1 MAVNTGSPYTA
12 TDVDGAAAYAFPNA
26 QGQIHFTADTAVVG
40 QKYDVYML
48 WSMAGTPGQ
57 PSPASVK
64 FYGAYEPWTE
74 SSKPVATNKV
84 INLVP
89 PQASGIV
96 ERSQLPFSF
105 TREDAGRI
113 SHFKMGRQQDTVGG
127 TMRIR
132 GFELVPTPDLVE
144 ASVSPAGNLSP
155 ASFNTPYSGT
165 KVISLLSL
173 YTPIWTTAN
182 AVYVV
187 APVTVGG
194 VQQSRLAKLNKNTYE
209 MMQDVQLTTGTHDTT
224 IGHRDGS
231 VCVTDDGKVIAYGEA
246 HHTSWRGM
254 ASPTE
259 DISALA
265 ATTAP
270 TGLETNCSY
279 RRFFRNQ
286 FDGSMWM
293 GARGNG
299 YLAGI
304 YKWNGATFDRKG
316 ADFLAGNA
324 ASYLGSYGMEIA
336 FASIDTLYVTTE
348 FLQGNGPFE
357 MSGYPRQ
364 NISMIKSTDGGA
376 TFTTMRG
383 KTLNLPLVSGTD
395 DSDIAFPNNNLNHNS
410 SVARIAIG
418 ADGQPLLVASWQHP
432 DEAFRSLWLAKYN
445 TTTNKWVRT
454 RLMAHNGL
462 QDAGT
467 PHVAYHDGKIF
478 VTAATTDDNVPATLG
493 TANQLYLFT
502 TTDSGTTWKKYAIT
516 HPAGAY
522 SGAYIDQAALR
533 LDNKLRLLPDFE
545 AQPTSVIWEMAVP
558 AEDVTAPVMTG
569 SITVSS
575 ITASGFTLAC
585 DAASDA
591 VGVAGYEYSI
601 DGGVSYI
608 AIPNAARTIVVSG
621 RPAATTHAVRMRAY
635 DTAGNRAAPLSAT
648 ATTTA
653 AADTAAPVMT
663 GEITVSAIT
672 TSGATLSCSAA
683 TDAVGVA
690 GYEYSINGGTSYT
703 VIANAARSVTVS
715 GRPASTAHAVRMRAF
730 DAAGNRAAPLSASFT
745 TLAEQPA
752 QNAVVASTVAESR
765 RVAFPGGTRVVAFGS
780 VPGAR
785 TPNAPYLE
793 AGKWWSEKH
802 PLDERYW
809 VANITID
816 LAERGTTATS
826 VEALVA
832 GVTVLQQPVIQGKL
846 IPVKL
851 GGFNAAINAAN
862 FCTFRVTCANG
873 ERFDRTIWFK
883 QQVGTYSLEKDADD
897 ESYFVADISNDLA
910 DSNTSATQVKA
921 LPVGVVELV
930 PAVIQGPLILVK
942 LGGMDT
948 LPAGVNYCD
957 LRIDCA
963 NSERFYRTIQ
973 FNRVD
978 N

>member
-1 MAVNTGSPYTA
+1 MGIKVKKGGGYVSPVGTFIKKGGVYAAVTGLFAKTAGALQGIDGANPVPVPGNPTIMIAPSKMAVSTGSPYTA

-48 WSMAGTPGQ
+48 WSLAGAPNL

-64 FYGAYEPWTE
+64 FYGAYEPWTA
-74 SSKPVATNKV
+74 SSNPVYANKV

-89 PQASGIV
+89 PQAAGIV

-113 SHFKMGRQQDTVGG
+113 SHFKVGRQQDTVGG

-132 GFELVPTPDLVE
+132 GFELVPTPVLVE

-155 ASFNTPYSGT
+155 TSFNTPYSGS

-246 HHTSWRGM
+246 HHTSWRGV

-270 TGLETNCSY
+270 TGLDVNCSY

-304 YKWNGATFDRKG
+304 YKWNGATFERKG

-336 FASIDTLYVTTE
+336 FASVDTLYVTTE

-364 NISMIKSTDGGA
+364 NISLVKSTDGGA

-383 KTLNLPLVSGTD
+383 KALNLPLVSGTD
-395 DSDIAFPNNNLNHNS
+395 DSDIAFPNNNYNHNS

-432 DEAFRSLWLAKYN
+432 DESFRSLWMAKFN

-454 RLMAHNGL
+454 RLMAHNGT

-467 PHVAYHDGKIF
+467 PHVAYHGGKVI
-478 VTAATTDDNVPATLG
+478 VTAATTDDNITATLG
-493 TANQLYLFT
+493 TNNQMYLFT
-502 TTDSGTTWKKYAIT
+502 TTDSGASWKRYTIM
-516 HPAGAY
+516 HPVGAY
-522 SGAYIDQAALR
+522 SGAYIDSAALR
-533 LDNKLRLLPDFE
+533 LDNKLRLLPDLE
-545 AQPTSVIWEMAVP
+545 AQPNSVIWELPVP
-558 AEDVTAPVMTG
+558 A
-569 SITVSS
+569 
-575 ITASGFTLAC
+575 
-585 DAASDA
+585 
-591 VGVAGYEYSI
+591 
-601 DGGVSYI
+601 
-608 AIPNAARTIVVSG
+608 
-621 RPAATTHAVRMRAY
+621 
-635 DTAGNRAAPLSAT
+635 
-648 ATTTA
+648 
-653 AADTAAPVMT
+653 
-663 GEITVSAIT
+663 
-672 TSGATLSCSAA
+672 
-683 TDAVGVA
+683 
-690 GYEYSINGGTSYT
+690 
-703 VIANAARSVTVS
+703 
-715 GRPASTAHAVRMRAF
+715 
-730 DAAGNRAAPLSASFT
+730 
-745 TLAEQPA
+745 
-752 QNAVVASTVAESR
+752 
-765 RVAFPGGTRVVAFGS
+765 
-780 VPGAR
+780 
-785 TPNAPYLE
+785 
-793 AGKWWSEKH
+793 
-802 PLDERYW
+802 
-809 VANITID
+809 
-816 LAERGTTATS
+816 
-826 VEALVA
+826 
-832 GVTVLQQPVIQGKL
+832 
-846 IPVKL
+846 
-851 GGFNAAINAAN
+851 
-862 FCTFRVTCANG
+862 
-873 ERFDRTIWFK
+873 
-883 QQVGTYSLEKDADD
+883 
-897 ESYFVADISNDLA
+897 
-910 DSNTSATQVKA
+910 
-921 LPVGVVELV
+921 
-930 PAVIQGPLILVK
+930 
-942 LGGMDT
+942 
-948 LPAGVNYCD
+948 
-957 LRIDCA
+957 
-963 NSERFYRTIQ
+963 
-973 FNRVD
+973 
-978 N
+978 

>member
-1 MAVNTGSPYTA
+1 MANPTITIAASKMSVVTGSPYTGNDFDS
-12 TDVDGAAAYAFPNA
+12 TPVYNFPNA
-26 QGQIHFTADTAVVG
+26 QAQIQFTADTAVVG
-40 QKYDVYML
+40 QKYDVYVL
-48 WSMAGTPGQ
+48 WSLASTPNL

-64 FYGAYEPWTE
+64 FYGAYEPWTA
-74 SSKPVATNKV
+74 SSTPVYANKV

-89 PQASGIV
+89 PQAGGVV

-105 TREDAGRI
+105 TREDAGRV
-113 SHFKMGRQQDTVGG
+113 SHFKFGRQQDTVGG

-132 GFELVPTPDLVE
+132 AFELVPTPDLLE
-144 ASVSPAGNLSP
+144 ASVAPAGSLSP
-155 ASFNTPYSGT
+155 TSFNTPYAAS

-194 VQQSRLAKLNKNTYE
+194 VQQSRLAKLNKSTYE
-209 MMQDVQLTTGTHDTT
+209 MIQDVQIGTGTHDTT

-231 VCVTDDGKVIAYGEA
+231 VCVTDDGKVITYGEA
-246 HHTSWRGM
+246 HHTPWKGLS
-254 ASPTE
+254 SPTE

-270 TGLETNCSY
+270 VGLDVNCSY

-304 YKWNGATFDRKG
+304 YKWNGGTFDRKG

-336 FASIDTLYVTTE
+336 FASVDTLYVTTE

-364 NISMIKSTDGGA
+364 NINLIKSTDGGA

-383 KTLNLPLVSGTD
+383 KALNLPLVSGTD
-395 DSDIAFPNNNLNHNS
+395 DSDIAFPNNNYNHNS

-432 DEAFRSLWLAKYN
+432 DEAFRSLWVAKYN

-467 PHVAYHDGKIF
+467 PHVAYHGGKII

-502 TTDSGTTWKKYAIT
+502 TTDSGATWKKYAIT

-545 AQPTSVIWEMAVP
+545 AQPNSVIWEMPVP
-558 AEDVTAPVMTG
+558 GGDTTAPVM
-569 SITVSS
+569 
-575 ITASGFTLAC
+575 
-585 DAASDA
+585 
-591 VGVAGYEYSI
+591 VG
-601 DGGVSYI
+601 D
-608 AIPNAARTIVVSG
+608 
-621 RPAATTHAVRMRAY
+621 
-635 DTAGNRAAPLSAT
+635 
-648 ATTTA
+648 
-653 AADTAAPVMT
+653 
-663 GEITVSAIT
+663 ITVSAIT

-683 TDAVGVA
+683 TDAVGVT
-690 GYEYSINGGTSYT
+690 GYEYSVDGGVNYA
-703 VIANAARSVTVS
+703 VIPNAARSVVVS
-715 GRPASTAHAVRMRAF
+715 GLPAGTLHEVRMRAF
-730 DAAGNRAAPLSASFT
+730 DAAGNRSQQPLAKSFA
-745 TLAEQPA
+745 TLTVQPPA
-752 QNAVVASTVAESR
+752 QNAVLASTVAESR
-765 RVAFPGGTRVVAFGS
+765 RVGFPGGTRVVKFGS
-780 VPGAR
+780 MPSAR
-785 TPNAPYLE
+785 LPNAPYLE
-793 AGKWWSEKH
+793 AGRWWSEKH

-809 VANITID
+809 VADITID
-816 LAERGTTATS
+816 LAERGTTAKE
-826 VEALVA
+826 VVALVA
-832 GVTVLQQPVIQGKL
+832 GVTVIEEPVIQGKL
-846 IPVKL
+846 IAVKL
-851 GGFNAAINAAN
+851 GGFNAAIGASN
-862 FCTFRVTCANG
+862 FCTLRITLANG
-873 ERFDRTIWFK
+873 ERIDRTTWFK
-883 QQVGTYSLEKDADD
+883 QQVGVYLLDKDPD
-897 ESYFVADISNDLA
+897 EQSYFVGDIGNDLV
-910 DSNTSATQVKA
+910 DSNTTATQVKA
-921 LPVGVVELV
+921 LPVGVEELV

-948 LPAGVNYCD
+948 LPAGANYCD
-957 LRIDCA
+957 FRIDCA

>member
-1 MAVNTGSPYTA
+1 MANPTITILPTKMAVNTGSPYTA

-74 SSKPVATNKV
+74 SSKPVAANKV

-209 MMQDVQLTTGTHDTT
+209 MIQDVQIGTGTHDTT

-231 VCVTDDGKVIAYGEA
+231 VCVTDDGKVITYGEA
-246 HHTSWRGM
+246 HHTPWKGLS
-254 ASPTE
+254 APTE
-259 DISALA
+259 DISALV

-270 TGLETNCSY
+270 TGLDVNCSY

-304 YKWNGATFDRKG
+304 FKWNGATFDRKG

-336 FASIDTLYVTTE
+336 FSSVDTLYVTTE

-383 KTLNLPLVSGTD
+383 KALNLPLVSGTD

-432 DEAFRSLWLAKYN
+432 DEAFRSMWVAKYN

-502 TTDSGTTWKKYAIT
+502 TTDSGATWKKYAIT

-545 AQPTSVIWEMAVP
+545 AQPTSVIWEMPVP
-558 AEDVTAPVMTG
+558 GGDTTAPEM
-569 SITVSS
+569 
-575 ITASGFTLAC
+575 
-585 DAASDA
+585 
-591 VGVAGYEYSI
+591 VG
-601 DGGVSYI
+601 
-608 AIPNAARTIVVSG
+608 N
-621 RPAATTHAVRMRAY
+621 
-635 DTAGNRAAPLSAT
+635 
-648 ATTTA
+648 
-653 AADTAAPVMT
+653 
-663 GEITVSAIT
+663 ITVSAIT
-672 TSGATLSCSAA
+672 TSGATLSCAAA

-690 GYEYSINGGTSYT
+690 GYEYSINGGTNYT
-703 VIANAARSVTVS
+703 VIANAARSVVVS

-730 DAAGNRAAPLSASFT
+730 DAAGNRATPLSASFT
-745 TLAEQPA
+745 TLAEPPA
-752 QNAVVASTVAESR
+752 QNAVVASTIAESR

-809 VANITID
+809 VANITVD
-816 LAERGTTATS
+816 LAERGTTAVS
-826 VEALVA
+826 VEAIVA

-851 GGFNAAINAAN
+851 GGFNAATGAVN

-883 QQVGTYSLEKDADD
+883 QQVGSWSLEKDADD

-910 DSNTSATQVKA
+910 DSNTSASAVLA
-921 LPVGVVELV
+921 LPVGVSVLV
-930 PAVIQGPLILVK
+930 PAVIQGALILVK

>member
-1 MAVNTGSPYTA
+1 MGTEVVNPTITIAPSKMAVSTGSPYTA
-12 TDVDGAAAYAFPNA
+12 TDVDGVPTYAFPNA

-57 PSPASVK
+57 PSPASVR

-74 SSKPVATNKV
+74 SSKPVYANKV

-89 PQASGIV
+89 PQGSGIV

-113 SHFKMGRQQDTVGG
+113 SHFKIGRQQDSVGG

-132 GFELVPTPDLVE
+132 GFELVPTPVLVE
-144 ASVSPAGNLSP
+144 ANVSPAGSLSP

-173 YTPIWTTAN
+173 YTPIWTTAD

-246 HHTSWRGM
+246 HHTSWRGV

-304 YKWNGATFDRKG
+304 FKWNGATFDRKG

-324 ASYLGSYGMEIA
+324 TSYLGSYGMEIA
-336 FASIDTLYVTTE
+336 FSSVDTLYVTTE
-348 FLQGNGPFE
+348 FLQGDGPFT

-364 NISMIKSTDGGA
+364 NISLVKSTNGGA

-383 KTLNLPLVSGTD
+383 KALNLPLVSGTD
-395 DSDIAFPNNNLNHNS
+395 DSDIAFPNNNYNHNS

-418 ADGQPLLVASWQHP
+418 ADGQPLLIASWQHP
-432 DEAFRSLWLAKYN
+432 DEAFRSLWVAKYN

-502 TTDSGTTWKKYAIT
+502 STDSGATWKKYAIT

-545 AQPTSVIWEMAVP
+545 AQPNSVIWEMPVP
-558 AEDVTAPVMTG
+558 GGDTTAPEMVG
-569 SITVSS
+569 NITVSA
-575 ITASGFTLAC
+575 ITTSGATLSC
-585 DAASDA
+585 PAATDA

-601 DGGVSYI
+601 DGGASYNV
-608 AIPNAARTIVVSG
+608 IPNAARSVVVSG
-621 RPAATTHAVRMRAY
+621 RAAGTAHAVRMLAF
-635 DTAGNRAAPLSAT
+635 DTAGNRAK
-648 ATTTA
+648 
-653 AADTAAPVMT
+653 
-663 GEITVSAIT
+663 
-672 TSGATLSCSAA
+672 
-683 TDAVGVA
+683 
-690 GYEYSINGGTSYT
+690 
-703 VIANAARSVTVS
+703 
-715 GRPASTAHAVRMRAF
+715 
-730 DAAGNRAAPLSASFT
+730 PLSASFT
-745 TLAEQPA
+745 TLAEPPA

-785 TPNAPYLE
+785 MPNAPYLE

-816 LAERGTTATS
+816 LAERGTTAKT
-826 VEALVA
+826 VEAVVA
-832 GVTVLQQPVIQGKL
+832 GVTVLQDPVIQGKL
-846 IPVKL
+846 IAVKL
-851 GGFNAAINAAN
+851 GGFNAATNAVN
-862 FCTFRVTCANG
+862 FCTFRVTCSNG

-883 QQVGTYSLEKDADD
+883 QQVGVYSLNKDADD
-897 ESYFVADISNDLA
+897 QSYYVGDIGNDLA
-910 DSNTSATQVKA
+910 DSNTTAIAVKA
-921 LPVGVVELV
+921 LPVGVEELV

>member
-1 MAVNTGSPYTA
+1 MANPTITILPSKMAVSGGSPYTA
-12 TDVDGAAAYAFPNA
+12 TDFDGAASYAFPNA
-26 QGQIHFTADTAVVG
+26 TGKIHFTADTAVVG
-40 QKYDVYML
+40 QKYDLYML
-48 WSMAGTPGQ
+48 WTLASTPNL
-57 PSPASVK
+57 PSPAFVK
-64 FYGAYEPWTE
+64 FSGAYEPWTA
-74 SSKPVATNKV
+74 SSTPAYADKA

-89 PQASGIV
+89 PQAGGII

-105 TREDAGRI
+105 TREDAGRV

-127 TMRIR
+127 TVRIR
-132 GFELVPTPDLVE
+132 AFELVPTPDLLE
-144 ASVSPAGNLSP
+144 ASVTPSGNLSP
-155 ASFNTPYSGT
+155 TSFNTPYATT

-209 MMQDVQLTTGTHDTT
+209 MMQDVQIGTGTHDTT

-231 VCVTDDGKVIAYGEA
+231 VCVTDDGKVITYGEA
-246 HHTSWRGM
+246 HHTPWKGLS
-254 ASPTE
+254 SPTE
-259 DISALA
+259 DISALV

-270 TGLETNCSY
+270 TGLDVNCSY

-336 FASIDTLYVTTE
+336 FSSVDTLYVTTE
-348 FLQGNGPFE
+348 FLQGDGPFT

-364 NISMIKSTDGGA
+364 NINLIKSTDGGV

-383 KTLNLPLVSGTD
+383 KALNLPLVSGTD
-395 DSDIAFPNNNLNHNS
+395 DSDIAFSNNNYNHNS
-410 SVARIAIG
+410 SVARIGIG
-418 ADGQPLLVASWQHP
+418 ADGQPLLIASWQHP
-432 DEAFRSLWLAKYN
+432 DEAFRSLWVAKYN
-445 TTTNKWVRT
+445 TITNKWVRT

-502 TTDSGTTWKKYAIT
+502 TIDSGATWKKYAIT

-545 AQPTSVIWEMAVP
+545 AQPTSVIWEMPVP
-558 AEDVTAPVMTG
+558 GGDTTAPAM
-569 SITVSS
+569 
-575 ITASGFTLAC
+575 
-585 DAASDA
+585 
-591 VGVAGYEYSI
+591 VG
-601 DGGVSYI
+601 
-608 AIPNAARTIVVSG
+608 N
-621 RPAATTHAVRMRAY
+621 
-635 DTAGNRAAPLSAT
+635 
-648 ATTTA
+648 
-653 AADTAAPVMT
+653 
-663 GEITVSAIT
+663 ITVSAIT
-672 TSGATLSCSAA
+672 TSGATLSCPAA

-690 GYEYSINGGTSYT
+690 GYEYSVDGGASYN
-703 VIANAARSVTVS
+703 VIPNAARSVVVS
-715 GRPASTAHAVRMRAF
+715 GRAAGTTHAVRMRAF
-730 DAAGNRAAPLSASFT
+730 DTAGNRATPLSASFT
-745 TLAEQPA
+745 TLVEQPA
-752 QNAVVASTVAESR
+752 QNAVAASTVAESR

-793 AGKWWSEKH
+793 AGRWWSEKH

-816 LAERGTTATS
+816 LVERGTTAVL
-826 VEALVA
+826 VEAIVA

-851 GGFNAAINAAN
+851 GGFNAATGAVN
-862 FCTFRVTCANG
+862 FCTFRITCANG

-883 QQVGTYSLEKDADD
+883 QQVGVYSLNKDADD
-897 ESYFVADISNDLA
+897 QSYYVGDIGNDLA
-910 DSNTSATQVKA
+910 DSNTTAIAVKA
-921 LPVGVVELV
+921 LPVGVEELV
-930 PAVIQGPLILVK
+930 PAVIQGPLVLVK

>member
-1 MAVNTGSPYTA
+1 MGTDVVNPTITIAPSKMAVSTGSPYTA
-12 TDVDGAAAYAFPNA
+12 NDVDGVATYAFPNA

-57 PSPASVK
+57 PSPASIR
-64 FYGAYEPWTE
+64 FYGAYEPWTD
-74 SSKPVATNKV
+74 SSKPVYANKV

-89 PQASGIV
+89 PQGSGIV

-113 SHFKMGRQQDTVGG
+113 SHFKIGRQQDSVGG

-132 GFELVPTPDLVE
+132 GFELVPTPALVE

-155 ASFNTPYSGT
+155 ASFNTPYSGN

-209 MMQDVQLTTGTHDTT
+209 MIQDVQLTTGTHDTT

-246 HHTSWRGM
+246 HHTSWRGV

-270 TGLETNCSY
+270 TGLDTNCSY

-304 YKWNGATFDRKG
+304 YKWNGATFDRRG

-336 FASIDTLYVTTE
+336 FASVDTLYVTTE
-348 FLQGNGPFE
+348 FLQGDGPFT

-364 NISMIKSTDGGA
+364 NINLIKSTDGGV

-383 KTLNLPLVSGTD
+383 KALNLPLVSGTD
-395 DSDIAFPNNNLNHNS
+395 DSDIAFPNNNYNHNS

-432 DEAFRSLWLAKYN
+432 DEAFRSLWTAKYN

-454 RLMAHNGL
+454 RLMAHSGV

-467 PHVAYHDGKIF
+467 PHVAYHNGKII

-502 TTDSGTTWKKYAIT
+502 TTDSGATWKKYAIT
-516 HPAGAY
+516 HPVGAY

-545 AQPTSVIWEMAVP
+545 AQPNSVIWEMPVP
-558 AEDVTAPVMTG
+558 GGDTTAPAMLG
-569 SITVSS
+569 KITVSA
-575 ITASGFTLAC
+575 ITTSGATLSC
-585 DAASDA
+585 PAATDA

-601 DGGVSYI
+601 DGG
-608 AIPNAARTIVVSG
+608 AN
-621 RPAATTHAVRMRAY
+621 
-635 DTAGNRAAPLSAT
+635 
-648 ATTTA
+648 
-653 AADTAAPVMT
+653 
-663 GEITVSAIT
+663 
-672 TSGATLSCSAA
+672 
-683 TDAVGVA
+683 
-690 GYEYSINGGTSYT
+690 YT
-703 VIANAARSVTVS
+703 VIANAARSVAVS
-715 GRPASTAHAVRMRAF
+715 GRPASTVHSVRMRAF
-730 DAAGNRAAPLSASFT
+730 DVAGNRATPLEDSFK
-745 TLAEQPA
+745 TLDEQPA

-765 RVAFPGGTRVVAFGS
+765 RVAFPGGTRVVKFGT
-780 VPGAR
+780 VPSAAM
-785 TPNAPYLE
+785 PNAPYLE
-793 AGKWWSEKH
+793 AGRWWSEKH

-809 VANITID
+809 VADITVD
-816 LAERGTTATS
+816 LDERKTTAVS
-826 VEALVA
+826 VEPIVA

-851 GGFNAAINAAN
+851 GGFNAAANAVN

-883 QQVGTYSLEKDADD
+883 QQAGTYSLEKDADD

-910 DSNTSATQVKA
+910 DSNTTASAVLA
-921 LPVGVVELV
+921 LPVGVGVLV

-942 LGGMDT
+942 LGGLDT

>member
-74 SSKPVATNKV
+74 SSKPVAANKV

-209 MMQDVQLTTGTHDTT
+209 MIQDVQIGTGTHDTT

-231 VCVTDDGKVIAYGEA
+231 VCVTDDGKVITYGEA
-246 HHTSWRGM
+246 HHTPWKGLS
-254 ASPTE
+254 APTE
-259 DISALA
+259 DISALV

-270 TGLETNCSY
+270 TGLDVNCSY

-304 YKWNGATFDRKG
+304 FKWNGATFDRKG

-336 FASIDTLYVTTE
+336 FSSVDTLYVTTE

-383 KTLNLPLVSGTD
+383 KALNLPLVSGTD

-432 DEAFRSLWLAKYN
+432 DEAFRSMWVAKYN

-502 TTDSGTTWKKYAIT
+502 TTDSGATWKKYAIT

-545 AQPTSVIWEMAVP
+545 AQPTSVIWEMPVP
-558 AEDVTAPVMTG
+558 GGDTTAPEM
-569 SITVSS
+569 
-575 ITASGFTLAC
+575 
-585 DAASDA
+585 
-591 VGVAGYEYSI
+591 VG
-601 DGGVSYI
+601 
-608 AIPNAARTIVVSG
+608 N
-621 RPAATTHAVRMRAY
+621 
-635 DTAGNRAAPLSAT
+635 
-648 ATTTA
+648 
-653 AADTAAPVMT
+653 
-663 GEITVSAIT
+663 ITVSAIT
-672 TSGATLSCSAA
+672 TSGATLSCAAA

-690 GYEYSINGGTSYT
+690 GYEYSINGGTNYT
-703 VIANAARSVTVS
+703 VIANAARSVVVS

-730 DAAGNRAAPLSASFT
+730 DAAGNRATPLSASFT
-745 TLAEQPA
+745 TLAEPPA
-752 QNAVVASTVAESR
+752 QNAVVASTIAESR

-809 VANITID
+809 VANITVD
-816 LAERGTTATS
+816 LAERGTTAVS
-826 VEALVA
+826 VEAIVA

-851 GGFNAAINAAN
+851 GGFNAATGAVN

-883 QQVGTYSLEKDADD
+883 QQVGSWSLEKDADD

-910 DSNTSATQVKA
+910 DSNTSASAVLA
-921 LPVGVVELV
+921 LPVGVSVLV
-930 PAVIQGPLILVK
+930 PAVIQGALILVK

>member
-1 MAVNTGSPYTA
+1 MAVSTGSPYAA
-12 TDVDGAAAYAFPNA
+12 TDVDGAAAFAFPNA
-26 QGQIHFTADTAVVG
+26 QGQIHFTADSAIVG
-40 QKYDVYML
+40 QKYDIYVL
-48 WSMAGTPGQ
+48 WSMAGTPNL
-57 PSPASVK
+57 PSPAAVR
-64 FYGAYEPWTE
+64 FYGAYEPWTA
-74 SSKPVATNKV
+74 SSTPVYANKV
-84 INLVP
+84 IDLVP

-105 TREDAGRI
+105 TREDAGRV
-113 SHFKMGRQQDTVGG
+113 SHFKLGRQQDSVGG

-132 GFELVPTPDLVE
+132 AFELVPTPDLID
-144 ASVSPAGNLSP
+144 ASVTPAGNLTP
-155 ASFNTPYSGT
+155 ATYNTPYAAS

-173 YTPIWTTAN
+173 YTPIWTTAS

-209 MMQDVQLTTGTHDTT
+209 MIQDVQIGTGTHDTT

-231 VCVTDDGKVIAYGEA
+231 VCVTDDGKVITYGEA
-246 HHTSWRGM
+246 HHTAWQGL

-270 TGLETNCSY
+270 TGLDANCSY

-304 YKWNGATFDRKG
+304 YKWNGSTFDRKG
-316 ADFLAGNA
+316 SNFLAGNA

-336 FASIDTLYVTTE
+336 FTSVDTLYVTTE
-348 FLQGNGPFE
+348 FRQGNGPFE

-364 NISMIKSTDGGA
+364 NINLIKSTDGGA

-383 KTLNLPLVSGTD
+383 KALNLPVVSGTD
-395 DSDIAFPNNNLNHNS
+395 DSDIAFPNNNYNHNA
-410 SVARIAIG
+410 SVARIGIG
-418 ADGQPLLVASWQHP
+418 ADGQPLLVSSWQHP
-432 DEAFRSLWLAKYN
+432 DEAFRSLWVAKYN

-467 PHVAYHDGKIF
+467 PHVAYHGGKII

-502 TTDSGTTWKKYAIT
+502 TTDSGATWKKYAIT

-545 AQPTSVIWEMAVP
+545 AQPTSVIWEMPVP
-558 AEDVTAPVMTG
+558 GGDTTAPEMVG
-569 SITVSS
+569 SITVSA
-575 ITASGFTLAC
+575 ITTSGATLSC
-585 DAASDA
+585 PAATDA

-601 DGGVSYI
+601 DGGASYTV
-608 AIPNAARTIVVSG
+608 IPNAARSVVVSG
-621 RPAATTHAVRMRAY
+621 RPA
-635 DTAGNRAAPLSAT
+635 G
-648 ATTTA
+648 
-653 AADTAAPVMT
+653 
-663 GEITVSAIT
+663 
-672 TSGATLSCSAA
+672 
-683 TDAVGVA
+683 
-690 GYEYSINGGTSYT
+690 
-703 VIANAARSVTVS
+703 
-715 GRPASTAHAVRMRAF
+715 TAHAVRMRAF
-730 DAAGNRAAPLSASFT
+730 DTAGNRATPLSASFT

-780 VPGAR
+780 VPSAR

-816 LAERGTTATS
+816 LAERGTTAKT
-826 VEALVA
+826 VEAIVA
-832 GVTVLQQPVIQGKL
+832 GVTVLQDPVIQGKL

-851 GGFNAAINAAN
+851 GGFNAATGAVN

-883 QQVGTYSLEKDADD
+883 QQVGSWSLEKDADD
-897 ESYFVADISNDLA
+897 ESFFVADISNDLA
-910 DSNTSATQVKA
+910 DSNTSASAVLAQ
-921 LPVGVVELV
+921 PVGVIVLV
-930 PAVIQGPLILVK
+930 PAVIQGSLILVK